1 MRLSNPRVGANAW
14 VRQSRSQHL
23 ETLKRLAAFVYI
35 SAASSYLL
43 PPPKSD
49 QEASFFSAF
58 STSARALSSCDMSSV
73 PIAGKAAHGQ
83 GFNSFRYGT
92 SFLEVDIL
100 WPRWVA
106 RIVGPFNFGIW

>member
-49 QEASFFSAF
+49 QEANFFSAF

-73 PIAGKAAHGQ
+73 PESLQGAHGEGSNQ
-83 GFNSFRYGT
+83 LFRYG
-92 SFLEVDIL
+92 
-100 WPRWVA
+100 
-106 RIVGPFNFGIW
+106 GGQ